1 MYYIAGLVQVP
12 SRLVTNALLINCERG
27 NDRCTRLGLVRCVQR
42 ILPNV
47 TECWP
52 ICQVTCQIL
61 IVIGCLS
68 HLLCDNWLP
77 IIASVGYVGIFF
89 GIYSVP
95 LVNWNRM
102 RDFNVS
108 WPTQFFV
115 SSSNDSK
122 ANKHNNRLSFIYTV
136 YIQYISRQANEQRSC
151 TNRYHTF
158 QTDVETIF
166 PEINKASLCIQH
178 QRARVERICSLCG
191 LSVRLTER
199 KSHSSELVDGKIN

>member
-1 MYYIAGLVQVP
+1 MLAHM
-12 SRLVTNALLINCERG
+12 SS
-27 NDRCTRLGLVRCVQR
+27 D
-42 ILPNV
+42 LPNPNCHWLFI
-47 TECWP
+47 TSIMWQLTADHCLRRIRWY
-52 ICQVTCQIL
+52 IL
-61 IVIGCLS
+61 WYIL
-68 HLLCDNWLP
+68 
-77 IIASVGYVGIFF
+77 
-89 GIYSVP
+89 SVP
-95 LVNWNRM
+95 LVNWNRT

>member
-1 MYYIAGLVQVP
+1 
-12 SRLVTNALLINCERG
+12 
-27 NDRCTRLGLVRCVQR
+27 
-42 ILPNV
+42 
-47 TECWP
+47 
-52 ICQVTCQIL
+52 
-61 IVIGCLS
+61 
-68 HLLCDNWLP
+68 
-77 IIASVGYVGIFF
+77 
-89 GIYSVP
+89 
-95 LVNWNRM
+95 M

-191 LSVRLTER
+191 LSVRLTQR
-199 KSHSSELVDGKIN
+199 RCFNCHGDSQYLKFRGHLYIYSGTPVVALAHLFRVDYARYYNALLISFEKPKTKTNKK